1 MSVTIKELEI
11 KNFGKLHDRKIRL
24 DPGINLIYG
33 PNESGKTTL
42 HTFIKSML
50 YGMRRQR
57 GRAAGK
63 DVYSRYEPWEN
74 STWYAGT
81 LRFEIGGK
89 TFCIRRSFHKNSLQE
104 ELICETDGERLS
116 IPQGDLK
123 MLLGNVSEAMFDNT
137 VCIRQLKSRTDE
149 GLPGELRNYMVN
161 YQESSVPTLD
171 VEEALYH
178 LKLDRKE
185 YERQVKDERQELQNR
200 LKELKNRTG
209 FVEKEL
215 TDAACQM
222 EMEKKQL
229 QETLAGG
236 ADKASQVPVKKGTRG
251 FLALGGLALVLV
263 CAGILFRAQTVIQI
277 VAYCLALLAGGLIV
291 MKLHRQRHV
300 QMKETERQLGDTYR
314 QKEEA
319 DRLRWDIERLQQECA
334 ERSTEFENLKNEYQ
348 ELAEVLAGE
357 NSLQEDINAIDLAM
371 HTIEKLS
378 ADKKSW
384 LGEELQKKT
393 AAILSGITHGK
404 YATIHFSDKMQMGIC
419 TQDAYVSPEQL
430 SRGTLEQIYF
440 AFRMAVSEVVCS
452 EERLPLMLDEVFVM
466 YDDERLGETLQWLA
480 DCGLQ
485 VLLFTCHRR
494 EELLLDRLKIPYH
507 KINLTQKG

>member
-1 MSVTIKELEI
+1 MTIKELEI
-11 KNFGKLHDRKIRL
+11 KNFGKFHDRKVRME
-24 DPGINLIYG
+24 PGINLIYG

-74 STWYAGT
+74 GTYYAGT
-81 LRFEIGGK
+81 LRFESGEKI
-89 TFCIRRSFHKNSLQE
+89 FCIRRGFHKNSLQE
-104 ELICETDGERLS
+104 ELICESDGEKLS
-116 IPQGDLK
+116 IPHGDLK

-137 VCIRQLKSRTDE
+137 VCIGQLKSRTDE

-185 YERQVKDERQELQNR
+185 YEHQMREERQELQMKQ
-200 LKELKNRTG
+200 KELRG
-209 FVEKEL
+209 RMGYVEKEL
-215 TDAACQM
+215 TDAAIQL
-222 EMEKKQL
+222 EMQKKQL
-229 QETLAGG
+229 HEVSR
-236 ADKASQVPVKKGTRG
+236 DKSKESKECVEKGLRG
-251 FLALGGLALVLV
+251 FWALGGLALILVL
-263 CAGILFRAQTVIQI
+263 AGILFRAQAVIQV
-277 VAYCLALLAGGLIV
+277 VAFCCALLAGALIV
-291 MKLHRQRHV
+291 AKYNRQRHFQV
-300 QMKETERQLGDTYR
+300 KEKEKQLGDTYR

-319 DRLRWDIERLQQECA
+319 DRLRWEIDRLKQECA
-334 ERSTEFENLKNEYQ
+334 ERSTELENLKNELQ
-348 ELAEVLAGE
+348 ELVQTMTGE
-357 NSLQEDINAIDLAM
+357 NPLQDDIDAIDLAM
-371 HTIEKLS
+371 EAIEKLS
-378 ADKKSW
+378 AGKKNW
-384 LGEELQKKT
+384 LGEELQRKT
-393 AAILSGITHGK
+393 AAILSAITHGK
-404 YATIHFSDKMQMGIC
+404 YASIHFSDDMQMGIC
-419 TQDAYVSPEQL
+419 TRDAYVSPEQL

-440 AFRMAVSEVVCS
+440 AFRMAVSEVVCR

-480 DCGLQ
+480 GCGLQ

-494 EELLLDRLKIPYH
+494 EGRLLEKLKIPYH
-507 KINLTQKG
+507 EISLAQKE